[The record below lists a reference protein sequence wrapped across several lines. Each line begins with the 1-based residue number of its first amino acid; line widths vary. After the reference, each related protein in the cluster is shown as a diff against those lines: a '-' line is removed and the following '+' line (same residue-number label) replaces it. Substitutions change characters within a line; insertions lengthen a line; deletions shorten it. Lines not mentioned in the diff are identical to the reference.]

1 MKDLEGV
8 VVYNWIGDM
17 DLRCS
22 ANWQIGLFGSVFF
35 IGHVLGSTFL
45 AQYGDSIGRIILM
58 RLSQG
63 LTLLAY
69 IIVVYFSRNLLI
81 IYLMIFFMGS
91 LSCWRLSLSFIYGQ
105 EIVSDTVQNVSG
117 SLFMVADSTVMISSS
132 FFIQYVSGQWV
143 YLHTVY
149 IVLVLTSFCIFYI
162 LPESPKYLV

>member
-1 MKDLEGV
+1 MKDQEGV

-17 DLRCS
+17 DLRCTP
-22 ANWQIGLFGSVFF
+22 NWQIGLFGSIFF

-69 IIVVYFSRNLLI
+69 IIVVYFSRNFLL
-81 IYLMIFFMGS
+81 IYLMIFIIGM

-105 EIVSDTVQNVSG
+105 EIVKDTVQNASG
-117 SLFMVADSTVMISSS
+117 SLFMVADSVVMIFSSL
-132 FFIQYVSGQWV
+132 FIQHVSGDWV
-143 YLHTVY
+143 YLHTVF
-149 IVLVLTSFCIFYI
+149 IVFILSSFCIFYI